1 MTRPW
6 IPKPFIPNNTDGV
19 ATLMKTGFGD
29 IMQQAQQVQE
39 QLQRARDEIMR
50 LEVTG
55 ESGAGM
61 VKVIMKG
68 NHDIKRVEID
78 PALLRENKEMLEDLI
93 AAAVNDAN
101 RRVEKETEGRMAQLT
116 SGLNLPAGLKL
127 PL

>member
-1 MTRPW
+1 ME
-6 IPKPFIPNNTDGV
+6 
-19 ATLMKTGFGD
+19 TGFGD
-29 IMQQAQQVQE
+29 IMKQAQQMQE

-50 LEVTG
+50 LEITG

-68 NHDIKRVEID
+68 NHDIKCVEID
-78 PALLRENKEMLEDLI
+78 PALLREEKEMLEDLI

-101 RRVEKETEGRMAQLT
+101 RRVEKETESRMAQLT
-116 SGLNLPAGLKL
+116 SGLNLPAGIKL